1 MKDGRI
7 DGYEAKKIFKT
18 LEDMEGSQIDYSK
31 LVCRSGD
38 NEYFDFTRFGPL
50 SSFYLKLINGSTG
63 INVAKLKLKELKNDI
78 NSLKRKKVKNQLYKT
93 NKKDALENAE
103 ALYNGLITI
112 VDAFEN
118 RFLRV
123 NIVLKLV

>member
-31 LVCRSGD
+31 LVYRSGD

-103 ALYNGLITI
+103 ALYNGLNTI

>member
-31 LVCRSGD
+31 LVYRSGD

-78 NSLKRKKVKNQLYKT
+78 NSLKRKKAKNQLYKT

-103 ALYNGLITI
+103 ALYNGLNTI

-118 RFLRV
+118 
-123 NIVLKLV
+123 